1 MDGDNL
7 RRTLEEQARI
17 LREAYRPANYY
28 DATTNNGAAV
38 GGFQQANTQEIEL
51 KELMKQ
57 RHLQKYER
65 DALHK
70 PKPDWKE
77 TPVGEV
83 LYNSSSL
90 VVEDIISKYKV

>member
-1 MDGDNL
+1 MDGDNI
-7 RRTLEEQARI
+7 RALEERARE
-17 LREAYRPANYY
+17 LRNMYRPVNFGITINRV
-28 DATTNNGAAV
+28 DIDTPKE
-38 GGFQQANTQEIEL
+38 QHEIGV

-57 RHLQKYER
+57 RHLHKYER

-70 PKPDWKE
+70 PNPDWKE

-90 VVEDIISKYKV
+90 VVEDIISKYNV